1 MNVSVRKVVQ
11 QLSVKVLPAML
22 KKKKNYFEEHL
33 FIFLKFVSNDQNILW

>member
-11 QLSVKVLPAML
+11 ELSVKVLPAML
-22 KKKKNYFEEHL
+22 KKKNYFEEHL